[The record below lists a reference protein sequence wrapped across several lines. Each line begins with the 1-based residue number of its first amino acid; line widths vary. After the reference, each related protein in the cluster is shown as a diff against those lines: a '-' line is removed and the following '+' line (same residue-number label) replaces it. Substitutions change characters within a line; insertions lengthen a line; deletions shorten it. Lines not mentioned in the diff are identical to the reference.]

1 MAQKKIIITVDEKLA
16 EVRIDKAIS
25 SVLKEF
31 SRMNIKQ
38 WINSGNILVNQE
50 KVEPK
55 TKLIIG
61 QIVSVEPIF
70 EDRKETVS
78 EAMDLSI
85 VFEDDHMIIINKP
98 HGLVVHPGTGNMEG
112 TLQNGLLH
120 HHPALSKLP
129 RAGLIHRLDK
139 NTSGLLIIA
148 KTNQSYNALVSD
160 LQERLITREYRAICV
175 GVMTSGGTVDAN
187 LSRDPNNRIRFKI
200 MNQGKRAVTHYRV
213 LKKFKNHTFLGLR
226 LETGRTHQIR
236 AHLSHIQYP
245 LIGDPLYGGRFFTPK
260 GAKEDLILK
269 LKNFKRQA
277 LHACLLSFNHPIE
290 KRNVKFESTLP
301 TDMESILLEMSE
313 GSLTKESAN
322 KIVYPEAK
330 V

>member
-1 MAQKKIIITVDEKLA
+1 MDQKKIIITVDEKLA

-25 SVLKEF
+25 SILKEF
-31 SRMNIKQ
+31 SRMNIKH
-38 WINSGNILVNQE
+38 WINSGNILVNEE

-55 TKLIIG
+55 TKLVIG
-61 QIVSVEPIF
+61 QTVSVEPIF

-78 EAMDLSI
+78 ESMDLDI

-98 HGLVVHPGTGNMEG
+98 YGLVVHPGTGNMEG

-120 HHPALSKLP
+120 HHSALSKLP

-148 KTNQSYNALVSD
+148 KTNESFNALVSD
-160 LQERLITREYRAICV
+160 LQERVITREYRAICV

-200 MNQGKRAVTHYRV
+200 MNQGKRAITHYRV
-213 LKKFKNHTFLGLR
+213 LKKFKNHTFIGLR

-236 AHLSHIQYP
+236 AHLSHIKYP
-245 LIGDPLYGGRFFTPK
+245 LIGDPLYGGRFFIPK

-277 LHACLLSFNHPIE
+277 LHACLLSFHHPIE
-290 KRNVKFESTLP
+290 KKKMKFESMLP
-301 TDMESILLEMSE
+301 SDMESILLEMSE

-322 KIVYPEAK
+322 KLVYPEVK

>member
-1 MAQKKIIITVDEKLA
+1 MDQKKIIITVDEKLA

-25 SVLKEF
+25 SILKEF

-148 KTNQSYNALVSD
+148 KTNQSYNALVYD
-160 LQERLITREYRAICV
+160 LQERLITREYRAICI

>member
-1 MAQKKIIITVDEKLA
+1 
-16 EVRIDKAIS
+16 
-25 SVLKEF
+25 
-31 SRMNIKQ
+31 
-38 WINSGNILVNQE
+38 
-50 KVEPK
+50 
-55 TKLIIG
+55 
-61 QIVSVEPIF
+61 
-70 EDRKETVS
+70 
-78 EAMDLSI
+78 
-85 VFEDDHMIIINKP
+85 MIIINKP

>member
-1 MAQKKIIITVDEKLA
+1 MNQKKIIITVDEKLA

-25 SVLKEF
+25 SILKEF
-31 SRMNIKQ
+31 SRMNIKH
-38 WINSGNILVNQE
+38 WINSGNILVNEE

-55 TKLIIG
+55 TKLVMG
-61 QIVSVEPIF
+61 QTVSVEPIF
-70 EDRKETVS
+70 EDRRETVS
-78 EAMDLSI
+78 ESMDLDI

-98 HGLVVHPGTGNMEG
+98 YGLVVHPGTGNMEG

-120 HHPALSKLP
+120 HHSALSKLP

-200 MNQGKRAVTHYRV
+200 MKQGKRAITHYRV
-213 LKKFKNHTFLGLR
+213 LKKFKHHTFLGLR

-236 AHLSHIQYP
+236 AHLSHIKYP
-245 LIGDPLYGGRFFTPK
+245 LIGDPLYGGRFFIPK
-260 GAKEDLILK
+260 GAKEELILK

-277 LHACLLSFNHPIE
+277 LHACLLSFDHPIE
-290 KRNVKFESTLP
+290 KRKMKFESMLP
-301 TDMESILLEMSE
+301 SDMESILLEMSE
-313 GSLTKESAN
+313 GSLTKESVN
-322 KIVYPEAK
+322 KLVYPEAK

>member
-1 MAQKKIIITVDEKLA
+1 MDQKKIIITVDEKLA

-25 SVLKEF
+25 SILKEF

-160 LQERLITREYRAICV
+160 LQERLITREYRAICI

-236 AHLSHIQYP
+236 AHLAHIQYP
-245 LIGDPLYGGRFFTPK
+245 LIGDPLYGGRFFSPK

-290 KRNVKFESTLP
+290 KRKVKFESTLP

>member
-1 MAQKKIIITVDEKLA
+1 MNQKKIIITVDEKLA

-25 SVLKEF
+25 SILKEF
-31 SRMNIKQ
+31 SRMNIKH
-38 WINSGNILVNQE
+38 WINSGNILVNEE

-55 TKLIIG
+55 TKLVMG
-61 QIVSVEPIF
+61 QTVSVEPIF

-78 EAMDLSI
+78 ESMDLDI

-98 HGLVVHPGTGNMEG
+98 YGLVVHPGTGNMEG

-120 HHPALSKLP
+120 HHSALSKLP

-200 MNQGKRAVTHYRV
+200 MKQGKRAITHYRV
-213 LKKFKNHTFLGLR
+213 LKKFKHHTFLGLR

-236 AHLSHIQYP
+236 AHLSHIKYP
-245 LIGDPLYGGRFFTPK
+245 LIGDPLYGGRFFIPK

-277 LHACLLSFNHPIE
+277 LHACLLSFDHPIE
-290 KRNVKFESTLP
+290 KRKMKFESMLP
-301 TDMESILLEMSE
+301 SDMESMLLEMSE

-322 KIVYPEAK
+322 KLVYPVAK

>member
-1 MAQKKIIITVDEKLA
+1 MDQKKIIITVDEKLA

-25 SVLKEF
+25 SILKEF

-160 LQERLITREYRAICV
+160 LQERLITREYRAICI

-236 AHLSHIQYP
+236 AHLAHLQYP
-245 LIGDPLYGGRFFTPK
+245 LIGDPRYGGRFFSPK

-290 KRNVKFESTLP
+290 KRKVKFESTLP

>member
-1 MAQKKIIITVDEKLA
+1 MNQKKIIITVDEKLA

-25 SVLKEF
+25 SILKEF
-31 SRMNIKQ
+31 SRMNIKH
-38 WINSGNILVNQE
+38 WINSGNILVNEE

-55 TKLIIG
+55 TKLVMG
-61 QIVSVEPIF
+61 QTVSVEPIF
-70 EDRKETVS
+70 EDRRETVS
-78 EAMDLSI
+78 ESMDLDI

-98 HGLVVHPGTGNMEG
+98 YGLVVHPGTGNMEG

-120 HHPALSKLP
+120 HHSALSKLP

-200 MNQGKRAVTHYRV
+200 MKQGKRAITHYRV
-213 LKKFKNHTFLGLR
+213 LKKFKHHTFLGLR

-236 AHLSHIQYP
+236 AHLSHIKYP
-245 LIGDPLYGGRFFTPK
+245 LIGDPLYGGRFFIPK
-260 GAKEDLILK
+260 GAKEELILK

-277 LHACLLSFNHPIE
+277 LHACLLSFDHPIE
-290 KRNVKFESTLP
+290 KRKMKFESMLP
-301 TDMESILLEMSE
+301 SDMESILLEMSE

-322 KIVYPEAK
+322 KLVYPEAK

>member
-1 MAQKKIIITVDEKLA
+1 MDQKKIIITVDEKLA
-16 EVRIDKAIS
+16 DVRIDKAIS
-25 SVLKEF
+25 STLKEF

-38 WINSGNILVNQE
+38 WINSGNILVNEE
-50 KVEPK
+50 KVAPK
-55 TKLIIG
+55 AKLIIG
-61 QIVSVEPIF
+61 QIVTIQPVF
-70 EDRKETVS
+70 EDRKETIS
-78 EAMDLSI
+78 ESMDLDI
-85 VFEDDHMIIINKP
+85 VFEDEHIIIINKP

-112 TLQNGLLH
+112 TLQNGLLF

-129 RAGLIHRLDK
+129 RAGLVHRLDK

-148 KTNQSYNALVSD
+148 KTNQSYNGLVSD
-160 LQERLITREYRAICV
+160 LQERLIIREYRAICV

-200 MNQGKRAVTHYRV
+200 MNQGKRAITHYRV
-213 LKKFKNHTFLGLR
+213 LKKFKHHTFLGLR

-236 AHLSHIQYP
+236 AHLSHIKYP
-245 LIGDPLYGGRFFTPK
+245 LIGDPLYGGRFFIPK

-277 LHACLLSFNHPIE
+277 LHACLLSFDHPIE
-290 KRNVKFESTLP
+290 KRKMKFESMLP
-301 TDMESILLEMSE
+301 SDMESMLLEMSE

-322 KIVYPEAK
+322 KLVYPVAK

>member
-1 MAQKKIIITVDEKLA
+1 MDQKKIIITVDEKLA

>member
-1 MAQKKIIITVDEKLA
+1 MNQKKIIITVDEKLA

-25 SVLKEF
+25 SILKEF
-31 SRMNIKQ
+31 SRMNIKH
-38 WINSGNILVNQE
+38 WINSGNILVNEE

-55 TKLIIG
+55 TKLVMG
-61 QIVSVEPIF
+61 QTVSVEPIF
-70 EDRKETVS
+70 EDRRETVS
-78 EAMDLSI
+78 ESMDLDI

-98 HGLVVHPGTGNMEG
+98 YGLVVHPGTGNMEG

-120 HHPALSKLP
+120 HHSALSKLP

-200 MNQGKRAVTHYRV
+200 MKQGKRAITHYRV
-213 LKKFKNHTFLGLR
+213 LKKFKHHTFLGLR

-236 AHLSHIQYP
+236 AHLSHIKYP
-245 LIGDPLYGGRFFTPK
+245 LIGDPLYGGRFFIPK

-277 LHACLLSFNHPIE
+277 LHACLLSFDHPIE
-290 KRNVKFESTLP
+290 KRKMKFESMLP
-301 TDMESILLEMSE
+301 SDMESILLEMSE

-322 KIVYPEAK
+322 KLVYPEAK

>member
-1 MAQKKIIITVDEKLA
+1 MDQKKIIITVDEKLA

-25 SVLKEF
+25 SILKEF

-61 QIVSVEPIF
+61 QIVSIEPIF

-160 LQERLITREYRAICV
+160 LQERLITREYRAICI

-236 AHLSHIQYP
+236 AHLAHIQYP

-290 KRNVKFESTLP
+290 KRKVKFESTLP

>member
-1 MAQKKIIITVDEKLA
+1 MDQKKIIITVDEKLA

-25 SVLKEF
+25 SILKEF

-61 QIVSVEPIF
+61 QIVSIEPIF

-160 LQERLITREYRAICV
+160 LQERLITREYRAICI

-236 AHLSHIQYP
+236 AHLAHIQYP

>member
-1 MAQKKIIITVDEKLA
+1 MDQKKIIITVDEKLA

-160 LQERLITREYRAICV
+160 LQERLITREYRAICI

-290 KRNVKFESTLP
+290 KRKVKFESTLP

>member
-1 MAQKKIIITVDEKLA
+1 MDQKKIIITVDEKLA

-70 EDRKETVS
+70 KDRKETVS

-160 LQERLITREYRAICV
+160 LQERLITREYRAICL

-290 KRNVKFESTLP
+290 KRKVKFESTLP

>member
-1 MAQKKIIITVDEKLA
+1 MDQKKIIITVDEKLA

-25 SVLKEF
+25 SILKEF

-160 LQERLITREYRAICV
+160 LQERLITRAYRAIWL
-175 GVMTSGGTVDAN
+175 GVMTSGGSVDAN

-290 KRNVKFESTLP
+290 KRKVKFESTLP

>member
-1 MAQKKIIITVDEKLA
+1 MDQKKIIITVDEKLA

-25 SVLKEF
+25 SILKEF

>member
-1 MAQKKIIITVDEKLA
+1 MNQKKIIITVDEKLA

-25 SVLKEF
+25 SILKEF
-31 SRMNIKQ
+31 SRMNIKH
-38 WINSGNILVNQE
+38 WINSGNILVNEE

-55 TKLIIG
+55 TKLVMG
-61 QIVSVEPIF
+61 QTVSVEPIF

-78 EAMDLSI
+78 ESMDLDI

-98 HGLVVHPGTGNMEG
+98 YGLVVHPGTGNMEG

-120 HHPALSKLP
+120 HHSALSKLP

-200 MNQGKRAVTHYRV
+200 MKQGKRAITHYRV
-213 LKKFKNHTFLGLR
+213 LKKFKHHTFLGLR

-236 AHLSHIQYP
+236 AHLSHIKYP
-245 LIGDPLYGGRFFTPK
+245 LIGDPLYGGRFFIPK

-277 LHACLLSFNHPIE
+277 LHACLLSFDHPIE
-290 KRNVKFESTLP
+290 KRKMKFESMLP
-301 TDMESILLEMSE
+301 LDMESMLLEMSE

-322 KIVYPEAK
+322 KLVYPVAK

>member
-1 MAQKKIIITVDEKLA
+1 MDQKKIIITVDEKLA

-25 SVLKEF
+25 SILKEF

-236 AHLSHIQYP
+236 AHLAHIQYP

-290 KRNVKFESTLP
+290 KRKVKFESTLP

>member
-1 MAQKKIIITVDEKLA
+1 MDQKKIIITVDEKLA
-16 EVRIDKAIS
+16 DVRIDKAIS
-25 SVLKEF
+25 STLKEF

-38 WINSGNILVNQE
+38 WINSGNILVNEE

-55 TKLIIG
+55 TKLVIG
-61 QIVSVEPIF
+61 QTVSVEPIF

-78 EAMDLSI
+78 ESMDLDI

-98 HGLVVHPGTGNMEG
+98 YGLVVHPGTGNMEG

-120 HHPALSKLP
+120 HHSALSKLP

-148 KTNQSYNALVSD
+148 KTNESFNALVSD
-160 LQERLITREYRAICV
+160 LQERVITREYRAICV

-200 MNQGKRAVTHYRV
+200 MNQGKRAITHYRV

-236 AHLSHIQYP
+236 AHLSHIKYP
-245 LIGDPLYGGRFFTPK
+245 LIGDPLYGGRFFIPK

-277 LHACLLSFNHPIE
+277 LHACLLSFHHPIE
-290 KRNVKFESTLP
+290 KKKMKFESMLP
-301 TDMESILLEMSE
+301 SDMESILLEMSE

-322 KIVYPEAK
+322 KLVYPEVK

>member
-1 MAQKKIIITVDEKLA
+1 MDQKKIIITVDEKLA

-25 SVLKEF
+25 SILKEF

-120 HHPALSKLP
+120 HHQALSKLP

-290 KRNVKFESTLP
+290 KRKVKFESTLP

>member
-1 MAQKKIIITVDEKLA
+1 MDQKKIIITVNEKLA

-25 SVLKEF
+25 SILKEF

-160 LQERLITREYRAICV
+160 L
-175 GVMTSGGTVDAN
+175 DAN

-236 AHLSHIQYP
+236 AHLAHIQYP

-290 KRNVKFESTLP
+290 KRKVKFESTLP

>member
-1 MAQKKIIITVDEKLA
+1 MDQKKIIITVDEKLA

-25 SVLKEF
+25 SILKEF

-160 LQERLITREYRAICV
+160 LQERLITREYRAICL

-290 KRNVKFESTLP
+290 KRKVKFESTLP

>member
-1 MAQKKIIITVDEKLA
+1 MDQKKIIITVDEKLA

-25 SVLKEF
+25 SILKEF

-61 QIVSVEPIF
+61 QIVSIEPIF

-160 LQERLITREYRAICV
+160 LQERLITREYRAICL

-236 AHLSHIQYP
+236 AHLAHIQYP

-290 KRNVKFESTLP
+290 KRKVKFESTLP

>member
-1 MAQKKIIITVDEKLA
+1 MDQKKIIITVDEKLA

-25 SVLKEF
+25 SILKEF

-160 LQERLITREYRAICV
+160 LQERLITREYRAICI

-236 AHLSHIQYP
+236 AHLAHIQYP

-290 KRNVKFESTLP
+290 KRKVKFESTLP

-322 KIVYPEAK
+322 TIVYPEAK

>member
-1 MAQKKIIITVDEKLA
+1 MDQKKIIITVDEKLA

-290 KRNVKFESTLP
+290 KRKVKFESTLP

>member
-1 MAQKKIIITVDEKLA
+1 MDQKKIIITVDEKLA

-25 SVLKEF
+25 SILKEF
-31 SRMNIKQ
+31 SRMNIKH
-38 WINSGNILVNQE
+38 WINSGNILVNEE

-55 TKLIIG
+55 TKLVIG
-61 QIVSVEPIF
+61 QTVSVEPIF

-78 EAMDLSI
+78 ESMDLDI

-98 HGLVVHPGTGNMEG
+98 YGLVVHPGTGNMEG

-120 HHPALSKLP
+120 HHSALSKLP

-148 KTNQSYNALVSD
+148 KTNESFNALVSD
-160 LQERLITREYRAICV
+160 LQERVITREYRAICV

-200 MNQGKRAVTHYRV
+200 MNQGKRAITHYRV

-236 AHLSHIQYP
+236 AHLSHIKYP
-245 LIGDPLYGGRFFTPK
+245 LIGDPLYGGRFFIPK

-277 LHACLLSFNHPIE
+277 LHACLLSFDHPIE
-290 KRNVKFESTLP
+290 KKKMKFESMLP
-301 TDMESILLEMSE
+301 SDMESILLEMSE

-322 KIVYPEAK
+322 KLVYPEVK

>member
-1 MAQKKIIITVDEKLA
+1 MDQKKIIITVDEKLA

-25 SVLKEF
+25 SILKEF

-290 KRNVKFESTLP
+290 KRKVKFESTLP

-322 KIVYPEAK
+322 KIVYPGAK

>member
-1 MAQKKIIITVDEKLA
+1 MDQKKIIITVDEKLA

-25 SVLKEF
+25 SILKEF
-31 SRMNIKQ
+31 SRMNIKH
-38 WINSGNILVNQE
+38 WINSGNILVNEE

-55 TKLIIG
+55 TKLVIG
-61 QIVSVEPIF
+61 QTVSVEPIF

-78 EAMDLSI
+78 EAMDLDI

-98 HGLVVHPGTGNMEG
+98 YGLVVHPGTGNMEG

-120 HHPALSKLP
+120 HHSALSKLP

-148 KTNQSYNALVSD
+148 KTNESFNALVSD
-160 LQERLITREYRAICV
+160 LQERVITREYRAICV

-200 MNQGKRAVTHYRV
+200 MNQGKRAITHYRV

-236 AHLSHIQYP
+236 AHLSHIKYP
-245 LIGDPLYGGRFFTPK
+245 LIGDPLYGGRFFIPK

-277 LHACLLSFNHPIE
+277 LHACLLSFDHPIE
-290 KRNVKFESTLP
+290 KKKMKFESMLP
-301 TDMESILLEMSE
+301 SDMESILLEMSE

-322 KIVYPEAK
+322 KLVYPEVK

>member
-1 MAQKKIIITVDEKLA
+1 MDQKKIIITVDEKLA

-25 SVLKEF
+25 SILKEF

-187 LSRDPNNRIRFKI
+187 
-200 MNQGKRAVTHYRV
+200 
-213 LKKFKNHTFLGLR
+213 
-226 LETGRTHQIR
+226 
-236 AHLSHIQYP
+236 
-245 LIGDPLYGGRFFTPK
+245 
-260 GAKEDLILK
+260 
-269 LKNFKRQA
+269 
-277 LHACLLSFNHPIE
+277 
-290 KRNVKFESTLP
+290 
-301 TDMESILLEMSE
+301 
-313 GSLTKESAN
+313 
-322 KIVYPEAK
+322 
-330 V
+330 

>member
-1 MAQKKIIITVDEKLA
+1 MDQKKIIITVNEKLA

-25 SVLKEF
+25 SILKEF

-61 QIVSVEPIF
+61 QIVSIEPIF

-78 EAMDLSI
+78 KAMDLSI
-85 VFEDDHMIIINKP
+85 VFEDDHMIVINKP

-160 LQERLITREYRAICV
+160 LQERLITREYRAICI

-236 AHLSHIQYP
+236 AHLAHIQYP

-290 KRNVKFESTLP
+290 KRKVKFESTLP

>member
-1 MAQKKIIITVDEKLA
+1 MDQKKIIITVDEKLA
-16 EVRIDKAIS
+16 DIRIDKAIS
-25 SVLKEF
+25 SILKEF

-38 WINSGNILVNQE
+38 WINSGNILVNEE
-50 KVEPK
+50 KVVPK
-55 TKLIIG
+55 AKLITG
-61 QIVSVEPIF
+61 QIVTIQPVF
-70 EDRKETVS
+70 EDRKETIS
-78 EAMDLSI
+78 ESMDLDI
-85 VFEDDHMIIINKP
+85 VFEDEHIIIINKP

-112 TLQNGLLH
+112 TLQNGLLF

-129 RAGLIHRLDK
+129 RAGLVHRLDK

-148 KTNQSYNALVSD
+148 KTNQSYNGLVSD
-160 LQERLITREYRAICV
+160 LQERLIIREYRAICV

-213 LKKFKNHTFLGLR
+213 LKKFKHHTFLGLR

-236 AHLSHIQYP
+236 AHLSHIKYP
-245 LIGDPLYGGRFFTPK
+245 LIGDPLYGGRFFIPK

-290 KRNVKFESTLP
+290 KRKMKFESILP
-301 TDMESILLEMSE
+301 SDMESMLLEMSE

-322 KIVYPEAK
+322 KLVYPVAK

>member
-1 MAQKKIIITVDEKLA
+1 MDQKKIIITVDEKLA

-160 LQERLITREYRAICV
+160 LQERLITREYRAICL

-290 KRNVKFESTLP
+290 KRKVKFESTLP

>member
-1 MAQKKIIITVDEKLA
+1 MDQKKIIITGDEKLA

-25 SVLKEF
+25 SILKEF

>member
-1 MAQKKIIITVDEKLA
+1 MDQKKIIITVDEKLA

-25 SVLKEF
+25 SILKEF

-160 LQERLITREYRAICV
+160 LQERLITREYRAICI

-236 AHLSHIQYP
+236 AHLAHIQYP

-290 KRNVKFESTLP
+290 KRKVKFESTLP

>member
-1 MAQKKIIITVDEKLA
+1 MDQKKIIITVNEKLA

-25 SVLKEF
+25 SILKEF

-61 QIVSVEPIF
+61 QIVSIEPIF
-70 EDRKETVS
+70 EDRKETIS

-160 LQERLITREYRAICV
+160 LQERLITREYRAICL

-236 AHLSHIQYP
+236 AHLAHIQYP

-290 KRNVKFESTLP
+290 KRKVKFESTLP

>member
-1 MAQKKIIITVDEKLA
+1 MDQKKIIITVDEKLA

-25 SVLKEF
+25 SILKEF

-290 KRNVKFESTLP
+290 KRKVKFESTLP

>member
-1 MAQKKIIITVDEKLA
+1 MNQKKIIITVDEKLA

-25 SVLKEF
+25 SILKEF
-31 SRMNIKQ
+31 SRMNIKH
-38 WINSGNILVNQE
+38 WINSGNILVNE
-50 KVEPK
+50 KKVEPK
-55 TKLIIG
+55 TKLVMG
-61 QIVSVEPIF
+61 QTVSVEPIF

-78 EAMDLSI
+78 ESMDLDI

-98 HGLVVHPGTGNMEG
+98 YGLVVHPGTGNMEG

-120 HHPALSKLP
+120 HHSALSKLP

-200 MNQGKRAVTHYRV
+200 MKQGKRAITHYRV
-213 LKKFKNHTFLGLR
+213 LKKFKHHTFLGLR

-236 AHLSHIQYP
+236 AHLSHIKYP
-245 LIGDPLYGGRFFTPK
+245 LIGDPLYGGRFFIPK

-277 LHACLLSFNHPIE
+277 LHACLLSFDHPIE
-290 KRNVKFESTLP
+290 KRKMKFESMLP
-301 TDMESILLEMSE
+301 LDMESMLLEMSE

-322 KIVYPEAK
+322 KLVYPVAK